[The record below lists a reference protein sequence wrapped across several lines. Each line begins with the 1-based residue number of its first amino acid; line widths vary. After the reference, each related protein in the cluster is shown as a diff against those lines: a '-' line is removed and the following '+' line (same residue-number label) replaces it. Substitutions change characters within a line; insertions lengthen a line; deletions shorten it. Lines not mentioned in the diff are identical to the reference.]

1 MLHLGARALI
11 CEPVRTRVL
20 SGAQSFRFN
29 SQQLEGAKRNK
40 CCSAPSPSH
49 PHWRACLLVCGAWQ
63 LFPFRALAGSFDC
76 NWQHL
81 VRHVWRTRPAS
92 FYKQQYLNKG
102 FRNIAHVSFFFS
114 RASSNVLC
122 TNTRTNNVAQHYL
135 QTAYV

>member
-1 MLHLGARALI
+1 ML
-11 CEPVRTRVL
+11 
-20 SGAQSFRFN
+20 FRP
-29 SQQLEGAKRNK
+29 Q
-40 CCSAPSPSH
+40 PPH

-102 FRNIAHVSFFFS
+102 FRNIAHVSFFCLWH
-114 RASSNVLC
+114 RPTCCARTHAPTMLPNIICKLLTYSSCLLRRPSAVPNELLTFC
-122 TNTRTNNVAQHYL
+122 SIYTTPSCWADARNRSAI
-135 QTAYV
+135 